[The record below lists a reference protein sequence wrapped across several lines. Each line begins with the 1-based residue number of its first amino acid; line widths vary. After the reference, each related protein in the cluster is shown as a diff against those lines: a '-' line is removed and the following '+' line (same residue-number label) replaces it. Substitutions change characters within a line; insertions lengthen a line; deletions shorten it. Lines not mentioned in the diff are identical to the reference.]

1 MLMSVVQIHLS
12 PPIQKPPSRLIWGF
26 FLLAINA
33 MKNRLLG
40 IAIVLYV
47 AASAPEARAAEPLTP
62 AAQPVLPIASL
73 EVARYLGTW
82 FEIAKYPNRFQK
94 KCLSNTTAEYTA
106 LGNGRL
112 QVVNRCRVAGGETIE
127 AVGEARQLGAATSP
141 KLEVRFAPAWLSFLP
156 WVWGNYWVI
165 ALDDKYQLAA
175 VSEPTRETLWVL
187 ARTPQVDVASYNA
200 LLARLQQQ
208 GFDVQKLERTPQE

>member
-1 MLMSVVQIHLS
+1 M
-12 PPIQKPPSRLIWGF
+12 
-26 FLLAINA
+26 AINA

-175 VSEPTRETLWVL
+175 VSEPRRKYLWILSRRPHVE
-187 ARTPQVDVASYNA
+187 AKAYQA
-200 LLARLQQQ
+200 LLARLAAR
-208 GFDVQKLERTPQE
+208 GFDLAQLQLTPQP